1 MVRLLLLRL
10 CESYFRHR
18 WLYWLP
24 CLLMAV
30 AAYFY
35 YLTLPATYVTHGT
48 LYVQDKTLLSSLTA
62 LRQEGYTWITPAQAT
77 VNEVSELLNS
87 KAFIRAVVA
96 STDLEFA
103 LSKGPDAVERTLEE
117 AHTALWVQSL
127 GDNLVMISAAH
138 EMPRVAHQ
146 LVSAAIEAYLQ
157 WKINLTRNDSV
168 TAQKFFTDLIV
179 TYQATVDTA
188 RQALATYLTVRARP
202 VHGERPDQ
210 EMTEITRLQTV
221 VDQAEARLRNAQ
233 DQEEQARL
241 TLIQTESDVRQ
252 SYSLV
257 DAPARPLAPERSLKS
272 LLLALL
278 MFVVAG
284 IGLSITAIVGGALL
298 DQSLH
303 FPLEVPQALGL
314 PVLAVVPE
322 TTVQLMPL
330 ATAQPPAAAEPR
342 MATGRQPPHGHHITA
357 TTGTVR
363 RRLLHWA

>member
-1 MVRLLLLRL
+1 MVRRLLLRL
-10 CESYFRHR
+10 CEGYFRHR

-24 CLLMAV
+24 CLLMV
-30 AAYFY
+30 IAAYFY
-35 YLTLPATYVTHGT
+35 CLTLPATYITHGT

-62 LRQEGYTWITPAQAT
+62 LQQEGYTWITPAQAT

-103 LSKGPDAVERTLEE
+103 LSKGPNAVESTLEE
-117 AHTALWVQSL
+117 ARTALWVQSL
-127 GDNLVMISAAH
+127 GDNLVMISAVH
-138 EMPRVAHQ
+138 ERPRVTHQ
-146 LVSAAIEAYLQ
+146 LVNGAIEAYIL
-157 WKINLTRNDSV
+157 WKINLTHNDSAA
-168 TAQKFFTDLIV
+168 AQKFFTDLLV
-179 TYQATVDTA
+179 TYQAEVDTA
-188 RQALATYLTVRARP
+188 RQALATYLAVRPRP
-202 VHGERPDQ
+202 VHGERPDR
-210 EMTEITRLQTV
+210 EMAEITRLQTV

-257 DAPARPLAPERSLKS
+257 DAPVQPSAPERALKS

-278 MFVVAG
+278 MFLGAG
-284 IGLSITAIVGGALL
+284 VGLSITAIVGGALL
-298 DQSLH
+298 DQSFY

-322 TTVQLMPL
+322 ATV
-330 ATAQPPAAAEPR
+330 PR
-342 MATGRQPPHGHHITA
+342 TVLGRQPPNSHPTTT
-357 TTGTVR
+357 TTGAVR
-363 RRLLHWA
+363 RRLLRWA